1 MFFLRLLALAPLVLV
16 LSTGLRA
23 SCCSSASSNGIGRL
37 LPYERASV
45 EFYNDMRLA
54 VGNFNDQGVFKKGIL
69 RHLPHWQLSHELHV
83 MGRIANFFQPFMK
96 IPLKM
101 SISALKTQS
110 RLGDITL
117 GARWP
122 LISEN
127 LIAHL
132 PALSLVSSLQIPTA
146 YEPYWLSAGVVLD
159 KSFGMLSLSFNYGL
173 SLDATYFSKQG
184 YKPGIKHAAG
194 LQTGFLIAHDH
205 RVNLGCALSLQG
217 RARNSAGETHLKYNI
232 ALTTSYAWAFHSHAT
247 LLTGLGAHLP
257 VAYCGRNTNSEI
269 FAQAGLR
276 IGIF

>member
-1 MFFLRLLALAPLVLV
+1 MLPLRLLALVLLVLV
-16 LSTGLRA
+16 LSTELHA

-37 LPYERASV
+37 LPYERAYV

-54 VGNFNDQGVFKKGIL
+54 VGTFNDQGVFKKGTL
-69 RHLPHWQLSHELHV
+69 RHLPHWQLSHEFHV

-122 LISEN
+122 LI
-127 LIAHL
+127 

-146 YEPYWLSAGVVLD
+146 HEPYWLSLGFVLD
-159 KSFGMLSLSFNYGL
+159 KSFGMLNLSFNYGL
-173 SLDATYFSKQG
+173 SLDPTYFSKQG

-194 LQTGFLIAHDH
+194 LQTGFLIAQNH

-217 RARNSAGETHLKYNI
+217 RARNSAGDTYLKYNI
-232 ALTTSYAWAFHSHAT
+232 ALSTSYAWAFHSHAT